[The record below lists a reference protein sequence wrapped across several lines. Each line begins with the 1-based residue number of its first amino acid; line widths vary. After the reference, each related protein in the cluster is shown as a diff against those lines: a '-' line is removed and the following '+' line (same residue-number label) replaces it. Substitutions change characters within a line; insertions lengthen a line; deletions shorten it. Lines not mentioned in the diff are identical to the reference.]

1 MLTRFEHFALTS
13 MAGAEDSPPRA
24 NGTLCFAEEWERSAF
39 GVALALAREGHF
51 EWEDFRRNLIAAI
64 GDWERTQAP
73 DGPSWNYYEQWLSAL
88 EATILQSGL
97 ATPDELSARLAT
109 ATATTAPADTRSA

>member
-13 MAGAEDSPPRA
+13 MAGSGESPPRA

-64 GDWERTQAP
+64 GDWERTQTT
-73 DGPSWNYYEQWLSAL
+73 DGSAWNYYEQWLSAL

-97 ATPDELSARLAT
+97 ATLDELSARMA
-109 ATATTAPADTRSA
+109 AATAPAGMQSA

>member
-13 MAGAEDSPPRA
+13 MAGSGDSPPRA
-24 NGTLCFAEEWERSAF
+24 NGSLCFSEEWERSAF

-64 GDWERTQAP
+64 GDWERAQTP
-73 DGPSWNYYEQWLSAL
+73 GNPSWNYYEQWLSAL

-97 ATPDELSARLAT
+97 ATSDELSARIA
-109 ATATTAPADTRSA
+109 AATAPADTQSA

>member
-24 NGTLCFAEEWERSAF
+24 NGSLCFAEEWERSAF

-64 GDWERTQAP
+64 GNWERTRSF
-73 DGPSWNYYEQWLSAL
+73 DSPSWSYYEQWLSAL

-97 ATPDELSARLAT
+97 ATPDELSACT
-109 ATATTAPADTRSA
+109 AAATAPADTQSA